1 MNIIDIINKKRLNEK
16 LTNEEINYVI
26 TNFVNGNIPDYQM
39 SSLLMAICING
50 MDLDE
55 TLYLTDAMI
64 NSGDKIDLSDIPG
77 VKVDK
82 HSTGGIGDKVTL
94 VVAPLVSSVGV
105 VVPKM
110 SGRGLGYT
118 GGTIDKLES
127 IEGFTT
133 SLTTE
138 EFIKQVHDIG
148 IVVASQTGNL
158 VPADKKIYALR
169 DVSGTTESIPLIA
182 SSIMSKKIASGSNKI
197 VIDLK
202 VGNGALMKNIDDA
215 TKLAETMIKI
225 GRSYNVKVVCV
236 LSDMNQPLG
245 NNVGNGLEVVEALEV
260 LKGNVQNDVRELS
273 LTIGSI
279 MVSLAQDISISDSR
293 SKLEES
299 LKNGKALEK
308 FYEFIKYQKGNINN
322 IDVSTKEFSIKSCK
336 TGFVTKIDNYG
347 LGEIARKIGAGRL
360 KKEDKIHYGVGFVL
374 NKKIGDYVLE
384 DEELIKVYLD
394 ETDVNINE
402 ITECFTIAPSLGEV
416 NPLIYKVIE

>member
-148 IVVASQTGNL
+148 LVVASQTGNL

-169 DVSGTTESIPLIA
+169 DVSGTTESITLIA

-215 TKLAETMIKI
+215 TKLA
-225 GRSYNVKVVCV
+225 
-236 LSDMNQPLG
+236 
-245 NNVGNGLEVVEALEV
+245 
-260 LKGNVQNDVRELS
+260 
-273 LTIGSI
+273 
-279 MVSLAQDISISDSR
+279 
-293 SKLEES
+293 
-299 LKNGKALEK
+299 
-308 FYEFIKYQKGNINN
+308 
-322 IDVSTKEFSIKSCK
+322 
-336 TGFVTKIDNYG
+336 
-347 LGEIARKIGAGRL
+347 
-360 KKEDKIHYGVGFVL
+360 
-374 NKKIGDYVLE
+374 
-384 DEELIKVYLD
+384 
-394 ETDVNINE
+394 
-402 ITECFTIAPSLGEV
+402 
-416 NPLIYKVIE
+416 